1 MLSTS
6 AGTNS
11 KRDWVCEMPSAF
23 HTDEILPLLQNFCID
38 GKRPYRL
45 NTSEP
50 RAPCLQLTLSERDIG
65 GSIESGSSSG
75 EDMETELGDNVV
87 VSRTSVPSKRR
98 FPSSHS
104 LADKIG
110 LVDPMYVRL

>member
-38 GKRPYRL
+38 GKRPYSVD
-45 NTSEP
+45 TSEP
-50 RAPCLQLTLSERDIG
+50 RAPCLQLTQSDRDIG
-65 GSIESGSSSG
+65 VSIESGSSSG
-75 EDMETELGDNVV
+75 EDMETELRDNV
-87 VSRTSVPSKRR
+87 TSVPSKPR
-98 FPSSHS
+98 FHSSHS

-110 LVDPMYVRL
+110 LVDPMYVRF